1 MPQLGFSYYFQNVNN
16 FILEKCTNIKIMS
29 IFTGQTQKMTTIKTN
44 IWNLQV
50 GDVITFTN
58 SVNYKVSITVTRVED
73 KSWYATGR
81 NSWGTLQSYSK
92 YPDFK
97 IIKNEN

>member
-1 MPQLGFSYYFQNVNN
+1 MWITLTLRIRYFNQNG
-16 FILEKCTNIKIMS
+16 C

-97 IIKNEN
+97 IIKK

>member
-1 MPQLGFSYYFQNVNN
+1 MP
-16 FILEKCTNIKIMS
+16 K
-29 IFTGQTQKMTTIKTN
+29 IKTN

-58 SVNYKVSITVTRVED
+58 KVNHPVEILVTRVEE

-81 NSWGTLQSYSK
+81 NSWGTLQNYSK

-97 IIKNEN
+97 ITKHK

>member
-1 MPQLGFSYYFQNVNN
+1 
-16 FILEKCTNIKIMS
+16 
-29 IFTGQTQKMTTIKTN
+29 MTKAKNMATIKTN
-44 IWNLQV
+44 IWNLQA

-58 SVNYKVSITVTRVED
+58 SVNYQVVITVKRVEE

-81 NSWGTLQSYSK
+81 NSWGTLENYSK

-97 IIKNEN
+97 ITKS

>member
-1 MPQLGFSYYFQNVNN
+1 
-16 FILEKCTNIKIMS
+16 
-29 IFTGQTQKMTTIKTN
+29 MTTIKTN

-58 SVNYKVSITVTRVED
+58 SVNYKVTLLVNRVEE
-73 KSWYATGR
+73 KSWYARGR

-97 IIKNEN
+97 ITKPGK

>member
-1 MPQLGFSYYFQNVNN
+1 MP
-16 FILEKCTNIKIMS
+16 K
-29 IFTGQTQKMTTIKTN
+29 IKTN

-58 SVNYKVSITVTRVED
+58 KVNHPVEILVTRVEE

-81 NSWGTLQSYSK
+81 NSWGTLQDYSK

-97 IIKNEN
+97 ITRKS

>member
-1 MPQLGFSYYFQNVNN
+1 MWITLTLRIRYFNQNG
-16 FILEKCTNIKIMS
+16 C
-29 IFTGQTQKMTTIKTN
+29 IFTGQTQKMTTIKIN

-97 IIKNEN
+97 IIKK